1 MFLFSFVW
9 FLCFVFF
16 LAMTSCSPSAVFR
29 PPSTMPMLLS
39 VFIGCGNQLLLM
51 TLVMLIFACLGFLS
65 PANRGGLLT
74 ALLLLFIFAGTV
86 SGYKA
91 SRMYKLFDGKDWKM
105 NALLSAFLLP
115 GVVFL
120 VSFGLNLLVWA
131 R

>member
-1 MFLFSFVW
+1 MVSVLSV
-9 FLCFVFF
+9 LCV
-16 LAMTSCSPSAVFR
+16 LSGDASCSPSAVFR